1 MAKQVAPL
9 DIKVGIQGL
18 EELTRLK
25 SAFKGLTGTIGI
37 TDDAIN
43 KATDGIKEYVRSA
56 NNSEAVIKGQVEA
69 FRKLKSQAD
78 ITGST
83 YKKLDGEIKRLE
95 QELKGASEGLIRQRD
110 ALVKSATST
119 KNSSAEVAKYIAQLK
134 KLQGQTRVSSQ
145 AFNDLEADIESL
157 TFKMRQLRQEELAD
171 FGKNAVNATKGAIGG
186 LQTGIQQSINL
197 FKRLGEQSKTAFG
210 QVART
215 VEGITAVGVG
225 GAVAGG
231 GAGALGGLS
240 GLIQGAGASLSGLK
254 GGLGAIPFA
263 GEKLQALVSPD
274 AIARLNEAASNVA
287 ALQAKVAGLDQAM
300 DAVTTAFTAFGP
312 AASAGAIA
320 ASAGIAIIYDRLR
333 NAAEETRVE
342 LEKSFTGIDDEVQG
356 LIRSLTKLRDQIQS
370 LSTAKINELLAAA
383 RQRFAAAPAG
393 TPLSRS
399 MASQIAGLEA
409 IGREEAGR
417 QAVVLEEYRQRVR
430 GTSEAA
436 VDLAQR
442 LSFLKG
448 RLQEVD
454 TSTTE
459 GKAEFARLSNE
470 SVQLSEQIRKLGDSY
485 RYVSQMATQAATA
498 QENAAN
504 AATRANYFNRAAVRA
519 QEQALA
525 DLGQRVRAGVS
536 ATPLALP
543 AAGGTTAAETGAAI
557 GGGARRLTGQVEM
570 TFDVPGRRMAR
581 TIGERAGYYNPPT
594 AATGAAAAVGQSAQ
608 AAERARKSYSGLLV
622 ELRDV
627 LLVSNNSVSSLEA
640 QRAAWAKLRNAVD
653 PASKTFENA
662 GKKIEGLDAR
672 LTKLQSTQQRSRRF
686 TGLQAAQAAGA
697 ALSGGIFG
705 GPEGFLGG
713 AIGSAFGVGGAFAGA
728 AIGAQVGG
736 LRQQLGGF
744 ADYAAQLQKLQIAL
758 ENVSG
763 SQVEYARA
771 LGAAEDATR
780 SLNVPQDVA
789 IQGIT
794 KLTAAVKGAGGQV
807 SDAELV
813 FKNITAAIKGTG
825 GSAEDVDG
833 AITALTQVF
842 SKGKVSAEELSGQL
856 GERLPGAVTKFAKA
870 NELTLPEL
878 QKALEQGQVGL
889 NELLKFIVSLGD
901 EYSGVAQKIAGSSQ
915 DAGARLTVA
924 FNDARI
930 AIGAALQPIGAEF
943 QEAFADFIEN
953 ITPTLVD
960 ILPKIAEVL
969 VAVAKNFDTAA
980 VAAAA
985 FGAVIGV
992 SKITAIISSLGG
1004 LANVLTLVKANA
1016 VGATGALQ
1024 ALNVAALVNPWVA
1037 LAAGVAA
1044 AGAAIFQAQKEQA
1057 RLNETLESGSTSQL
1071 RDEITRLEAE
1081 IKKAEDK
1088 AKSYGS
1094 ELRGVG
1100 RDSGFASLE
1109 LEKTKRLLESF
1120 KAQYKIQLVVE
1131 QLFTGQN
1138 LTPDLIKQ
1146 GYGRRGGKAT
1156 FTQEGVGTF
1165 DLATGQL
1172 ISEVTDFPSPKPDGA
1187 GSKAAKAK
1195 QERESQLP
1203 QLLAELAVQEQIAQ
1217 INGRI
1222 REAELG
1228 SNELLKI
1235 RLEGE
1240 RQLAEIAGQIKKIDF
1255 EKIPADEAEIKRK
1268 QLLLAADEARADVA
1282 LKLALASKQF
1292 FESTTQPLDD
1302 LGKKYQE
1309 QIDDRAR
1316 LKELISTGITEA
1328 LALEY
1333 ISIEKIIAAET
1344 ERLNIRAVQL
1354 ESEIQ
1359 SGELSKTALANAER
1373 ELEIIKERLKLQ
1385 GGLES
1390 DTKTLA
1396 RQAQPEQKGKLQ
1408 QFIEES
1414 EANLKDLEGLAV
1426 RVAQGIG
1433 DAVGNAFASGITDL
1447 IEGTKTAKEV
1457 FADFLKSIA
1466 QILAQEGAKII
1477 ATYIAI
1483 GIAKAFAGFASAS
1496 TSATGPN
1503 PGGIP
1508 STGNVTAPSVNGFDL
1523 GSLANVAAK
1532 GAYFS
1537 GMESNFAEN
1546 TIKPFAKGGIVNR
1559 PTFFQFAKGGSFASG
1574 SADSIPFQLGLMG
1587 EAGPEAIMPL
1597 ERGPD
1602 GKLGVRA
1609 FGSGQEGIVRR
1620 FSEIDRSAVPFTK
1633 SKESIVQRF
1642 SELRGSSVPF
1652 TKSVE
1657 KMMMERSE
1665 RETVAAINNPKPL
1678 DVRFESQVINGVEY
1692 VTAEQHQ
1699 RGMAQAAERGRAL
1712 TLQALQNS
1720 VKTRKQVGMA

>member
-25 SAFKGLTGTIGI
+25 SAFKGLTGTIDI

-83 YKKLDGEIKRLE
+83 YKKLDDEIKRLE

-119 KNSSAEVAKYIAQLK
+119 KNSSTEVAKYIAQLK
-134 KLQGQTRVSSQ
+134 KLQSQTRVSSQ

-215 VEGITAVGVG
+215 IEGITAIGVG

-240 GLIQGAGASLSGLK
+240 GLIQGAGASLGGLK
-254 GGLGAIPFA
+254 SGLGAIPFA
-263 GEKLQALVSPD
+263 GEKLQALVSPE

-300 DAVTTAFTAFGP
+300 DAVTNAFTAFGP
-312 AASAGAIA
+312 TASAGAIA

-383 RQRFAAAPAG
+383 RQRFATAPAG

-436 VDLAQR
+436 VDLGQR
-442 LSFLKG
+442 LSFLKA

-525 DLGQRVRAGVS
+525 DLGQRVRAGVA

-543 AAGGTTAAETGAAI
+543 AAGQTSAAGTGAAI
-557 GGGARRLTGQVEM
+557 SGGARRLTGQVET
-570 TFDVPGRRMAR
+570 TFGEAQFRNPRAVEFLGR
-581 TIGERAGYYNPPT
+581 GNLPS
-594 AATGAAAAVGQSAQ
+594 AATGAAAAVGQSGE
-608 AAERARKSYSGLLV
+608 AASRANKSYSDLLV
-622 ELRDV
+622 NLRNV
-627 LLVSNNSVSSLEA
+627 LLASNNSISSLEQ
-640 QRAAWAKLRNAVD
+640 QRAAWNALRSAVD
-653 PASKTFENA
+653 PASKQFANA
-662 GKKIEGLDAR
+662 SKQIEGLDAR
-672 LTKLQSTQQRSRRF
+672 LTKLQTTQQKTRRF

-697 ALSGGIFG
+697 TLSGGIFG

-713 AIGSAFGVGGAFAGA
+713 AIGTAFGGVGGAFAGA
-728 AIGAQVGG
+728 AAGAQIGA

-763 SQVEYARA
+763 SQAEYARA

-825 GSAEDVDG
+825 GSAQDVDG

-878 QKALEQGQVGL
+878 QKGLEQGQIGL

-901 EYSGVAQKIAGSSQ
+901 EYSGVAEKIAGSSQ

-953 ITPTLVD
+953 ITPTLVVV
-960 ILPKIAEVL
+960 LPKVAEVL
-969 VAVAKNFDTAA
+969 VAVATNFDTAA

-985 FGAVIGV
+985 FGAVIGI
-992 SKITAIISSLGG
+992 SKVTAIVSSLGG
-1004 LANVLTLVKANA
+1004 LASVLTIVKANA
-1016 VGATGALQ
+1016 IGATGALQ

-1044 AGAAIFQAQKEQA
+1044 AGAAVFQYQKEQA
-1057 RLNETLESGSTSQL
+1057 RLNKTLESGSASEL
-1071 RDEITRLEAE
+1071 KNEITRLEAE
-1081 IKKAEDK
+1081 IKKSEDK
-1088 AKSYGS
+1088 AKSYGN

-1100 RDSGFASLE
+1100 RESGFAAIKLAQT
-1109 LEKTKRLLESF
+1109 KTLLESF
-1120 KAQYKIQLVVE
+1120 KAQYKTQLIVE

-1165 DLATGQL
+1165 DLETGQL
-1172 ISEVTDFPSPKPDGA
+1172 IPDVTDFGSPKPD
-1187 GSKAAKAK
+1187 SEKKAK
-1195 QERESQLP
+1195 DKKERESQLP
-1203 QLLAELAVQEQIAQ
+1203 QLLAELAVQNQIAS
-1217 INGRI
+1217 INEKI
-1222 REAELG
+1222 RGAQLAENQFLQV
-1228 SNELLKI
+1228 

-1240 RQLAEIAGQIKKIDF
+1240 RELAQIAGEIRAIAF

-1268 QLLLAADEARADVA
+1268 LLMLKADQSRKDIALRLQQLEKQNLVEITQQSNELADSYTA
-1282 LKLALASKQF
+1282 
-1292 FESTTQPLDD
+1292 
-1302 LGKKYQE
+1302 
-1309 QIDDRAR
+1309 QIEDRER
-1316 LKELISTGITEA
+1316 LQELIGTGLNEA
-1328 LALEY
+1328 LATEFVQ
-1333 ISIEKIIAAET
+1333 IE
-1344 ERLNIRAVQL
+1344 NIL
-1354 ESEIQ
+1354 KKE
-1359 SGELSKTALANAER
+1359 
-1373 ELEIIKERLKLQ
+1373 KERLEVRKALLELAGDKDKAKETQ
-1385 GGLES
+1385 DLINALSGKQTGIKGLAAE
-1390 DTKTLA
+1390 
-1396 RQAQPEQKGKLQ
+1396 AQPEQIGKLQ
-1408 QFIEES
+1408 QFIKDA
-1414 EANLKDLEGLAV
+1414 EAELRDLEGLAV
-1426 RVAQGIG
+1426 RISENI
-1433 DAVGNAFASGITDL
+1433 GNAIGNSIANGITGL
-1447 IEGTKTAKEV
+1447 IEGTTTAKEV
-1457 FADFLKSIA
+1457 FASFLKDVG
-1466 QILAQEGAKII
+1466 QILIQEGAKII

-1483 GIAKAFAGFASAS
+1483 GIAKTFAGLDSSGSKTGFGSSYFNPVTGAGNA
-1496 TSATGPN
+1496 GPN
-1503 PGGIP
+1503 FG
-1508 STGNVTAPSVNGFDL
+1508 L
-1523 GSLANVAAK
+1523 
-1532 GAYFS
+1532 
-1537 GMESNFAEN
+1537 
-1546 TIKPFAKGGIVNR
+1546 AKGGVMDGGALQPFATGGVVTR
-1559 PTFFQFAKGGSFASG
+1559 PTFFKFANGGQMKNG
-1574 SADSIPFQLGLMG
+1574 VMG

-1597 ERGPD
+1597 KRGPD
-1602 GKLGVRA
+1602 GRLGISMYSA
-1609 FGSGQEGIVRR
+1609 S
-1620 FSEIDRSAVPFTK
+1620 RSAVASAEAVAGMGSADYEEETALGGV
-1633 SKESIVQRF
+1633 SATRRSVAASAAQAVMATRMQVNEQRSI
-1642 SELRGSSVPF
+1642 SER
-1652 TKSVE
+1652 
-1657 KMMMERSE
+1657 RSE
-1665 RETVAAINNPKPL
+1665 MRQIQEIVAKPAEIN
-1678 DVRFESQVINGVEY
+1678 VEFQSQVINNVEY
-1692 VTAEQHQ
+1692 VTRDQ
-1699 RGMAQAAERGRAL
+1699 AERLATQSALRGRELAIG
-1712 TLQALQNS
+1712 ALQNS
-1720 VKTRKQVGMA
+1720 VKTRKRVGMS